1 MPKRSF
7 IWSCLLWCLG
17 ARMAEAQASAVGPHS
32 PSATLTV
39 IVAIVMDNLDVKPV
53 PLFELWITPAGGGEP
68 RTFRT
73 KLDGTVVAA
82 VSPGSYWVEGAQ
94 PAVIASK
101 SYEWKVLVEARASD
115 TRVELT
121 NANATVRG
129 AESFALAQAAGGVP
143 TPSVQPTP
151 AVNATSAPVG
161 QADVPAGIAATA
173 AANASAPAPL
183 PPGAPRQRQMAPEM
197 EIYRSVRGGVFRIES
212 GLSHGSGFL
221 VDTSGFILT
230 NAHVVSGQSRAS
242 AALDS
247 ATRVEAQIVYRDDE
261 RDVAVLRVSP
271 DAVRGRPAVPLSVGS
286 PLVDPGERVFAI
298 GYPLH
303 QDQTLTGGIVSGLR
317 EGAIISDV
325 NINHGNSGGPLLT
338 LAGEVVGI
346 NTFGDMP
353 DNGGPGIYGAIPIT
367 RAIEPLSK
375 ARSKAETLPA
385 PSPSLLASMPS
396 GRFSAHDLKAF
407 ADSVKYKRYDM
418 FDSIS
423 VGKFYLSLTTP
434 PIAYVRRKAIEE
446 IIGKDRKKR
455 EARGKIDEA
464 SRYSENREYRD
475 WAEYVGD
482 DRAPVVV
489 FSMDP
494 KVGET
499 SGSVFRRLLVTGL
512 NGKATMRFSGDLE
525 SAYIYRNGMPVEPLI
540 GGSTPEKAY
549 VDNRWVDLKD
559 VANYGIYVVAAE
571 VFAPDAEGT
580 PPSIVV
586 EIADLK
592 NPTAESCRE
601 LPRQV
606 VATVWNDFV
615 LYHRSRGEPF
625 MPADPKARPAK
636 PVSVNEI
643 CAASRKV
650 RKAPPVEHS
659 DPPNTMGTRRP

>member
-1 MPKRSF
+1 MRLTT
-7 IWSCLLWCLG
+7 CLFLLCCLVIRQVG
-17 ARMAEAQASAVGPHS
+17 AQGRMAGSSS
-32 PSATLTV
+32 PAATLTMT
-39 IVAIVMDNLDVKPV
+39 VAIVMDNLDVKPV
-53 PLFELWITPAGGGEP
+53 PLFELWLTPASGGEP

-73 KLDGTVVAA
+73 KLDGSVVAV

-94 PAVIASK
+94 PVVLAGK
-101 SYEWKVLVEARASD
+101 SYEWKVPINVRAGD
-115 TRVELT
+115 TQVELT
-121 NANATVRG
+121 NANATVRIAGVPLDMQAVAG
-129 AESFALAQAAGGVP
+129 ATRSVQAAPDLSASKTTTALAEL
-143 TPSVQPTP
+143 P
-151 AVNATSAPVG
+151 ASP
-161 QADVPAGIAATA
+161 AATA
-173 AANASAPAPL
+173 ASNLSAPSPSPA
-183 PPGAPRQRQMAPEM
+183 GTVRQRQMAPEM
-197 EIYRSVRGGVFRIES
+197 EIYRQVRPGVFRIES
-212 GLSHGSGFL
+212 GLSRGSGFL
-221 VDTSGFILT
+221 VDTAGFIIT

-242 AALDS
+242 ASLDS
-247 ATRVEAQIVYRDDE
+247 ATRVNAQIVYRDDE

-271 DAVRGRPAVPLSVGS
+271 DVVRGRPALPLGVGS

-303 QDQTLTGGIVSGLR
+303 QEQTLTSGIVSGLR

-325 NINHGNSGGPLLT
+325 NINHGNSGGPLLN
-338 LAGEVVGI
+338 LAGDVVGI
-346 NTFGDMP
+346 NTFGDVP
-353 DNGGPGIYGAIPIT
+353 DKGGPGIYGAIPIT
-367 RAIEPLSK
+367 RAVEPLSIARNK
-375 ARSKAETLPA
+375 AATLPK

-407 ADSVKYKRYDM
+407 ADSVKYKRYDA

-423 VGKFYLSLTTP
+423 VGKFLVALTTP
-434 PIAYVRRKAIEE
+434 PIAYVRRKGLEE

-455 EARGKIDEA
+455 EARGNVDEA

-489 FSMDP
+489 LSIDP

-525 SAYIYRNGMPVEPLI
+525 GAYIYRNGAPVEPLI

-549 VDNRWVDLKD
+549 VDNQWVDLKD
-559 VANYGIYVVAAE
+559 VANYGIYVLPAE
-571 VFAPDAEGT
+571 AFAPDVSGT

-601 LPRQV
+601 LPSEV

-625 MPADPKARPAK
+625 IPADPKVRAVQT
-636 PVSVNEI
+636 VSVSEV
-643 CAASRKV
+643 CALSRKA
-650 RKAPPVEHS
+650 RNAPPVERS
-659 DPPNTMGTRRP
+659 DAPNPMGTVKP